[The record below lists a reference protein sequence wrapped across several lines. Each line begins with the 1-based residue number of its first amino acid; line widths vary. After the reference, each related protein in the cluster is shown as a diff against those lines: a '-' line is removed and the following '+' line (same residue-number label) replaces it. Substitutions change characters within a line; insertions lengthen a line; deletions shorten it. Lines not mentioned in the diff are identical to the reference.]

1 VRLAHQMAMEN
12 PGKVIGE
19 MVSANEFM
27 DLSRQYNVYGV
38 PKTVVNNGAVEVEG
52 AMPEKLFLK
61 KLLEAV

>member
-1 VRLAHQMAMEN
+1 MEN

-27 DLSRQYNVYGV
+27 DLSRLYNVYGV
-38 PKTVVNNGAVEVEG
+38 PKTVANNGAVEVEG

>member
-1 VRLAHQMAMEN
+1 MEN
-12 PGKVIGE
+12 PGKIVGE

-38 PKTVVNNGAVEVEG
+38 PKSVVNSGAVEVEG

-61 KLLEAV
+61 KVLEAI